1 MNRGLRMFVL
11 LAAGIGVAPPVLV
24 AQAVSVAPNG
34 TVAQEQTAIP
44 PEDQAT
50 KEQLAK
56 LFDVMRIRDQMLATR
71 RIIPTMVETQV
82 RQQMQA
88 MSAEI
93 APGSKL
99 TAEQRA
105 QLDQLLHKYMEKAM
119 DMYPVDE
126 MIADMTGLYQEHL
139 TREDVDAMIA
149 FYGSPAGQHVL
160 DAQPKIAQEY
170 VPLVMRRTAE
180 RTKTL
185 TAEMMKDVAALKQ
198 SAGRTQPANNK

>member
-1 MNRGLRMFVL
+1 MKQCFRIAVL
-11 LAAGIGVAPPVLV
+11 IAAGMGFGPAMIV
-24 AQAVSVAPNG
+24 AQANSATPNG
-34 TVAQEQTAIP
+34 TMAQVQTAIS
-44 PEDQAT
+44 PEDRAT

-56 LFDVMRIRDQMLATR
+56 LFEVMRIRDQMLATR
-71 RIIPTMVETQV
+71 RIIPTMVEGQV

-88 MSAEI
+88 MSAQI
-93 APGSKL
+93 APDSKM
-99 TAEQRA
+99 TVEQRA
-105 QLDQLLHKYMEKAM
+105 QLDQMLHKYMEKAM

-185 TAEMMKDVAALKQ
+185 TAEMMKDMAALKQ
-198 SAGRTQPANNK
+198 SSGRTQPANK